1 MTYNLCYFLGNKAF
15 VIDFLE
21 TGLLC
26 CVYLRPTRK
35 ELSGENIFPSPEFGR
50 AFYSSLSGVLLL
62 SVNTN
67 SSGKTSNAIFAGRIT
82 WNPAYSPFNVILTC

>member
-1 MTYNLCYFLGNKAF
+1 MTYNLCYFLRNIAF

-21 TGLLC
+21 TGVLC
-26 CVYLRPTRK
+26 CVYLLPTGK

-82 WNPAYSPFNVILTC
+82 